1 VVKNSLVNAGLIPR
15 LGRFPGKRSGKPL
28 QYSYLGNPMDR
39 GAWWA
44 IVHEVAKEL
53 DMTATKQ
60 YPKMFGQEWNRHCS
74 EVTKLTLLVNKPQ
87 HIFIDV
93 ELKGKKQ
100 NSPRENI

>member
-1 VVKNSLVNAGLIPR
+1 
-15 LGRFPGKRSGKPL
+15 
-28 QYSYLGNPMDR
+28 
-39 GAWWA
+39 
-44 IVHEVAKEL
+44 
-53 DMTATKQ
+53 MTATKQ
-60 YPKMFGQEWNRHCS
+60 YPKLFGQEWNRHCS